1 MYKLLALLLLITPAY
16 AQSGPELCQEIRE
29 VIEEHKE
36 LGLINEQ
43 EAEELLGRCARRR
56 E

>member
-1 MYKLLALLLLITPAY
+1 MYILLALLLFITPVY
-16 AQSGPELCQEIRE
+16 ASDSSELCQEIRE

-56 E
+56 